1 MTDMKLANPPKALIA
16 LVAMIC
22 MTVLRAVDQ
31 MDQPSYNGLVGLI
44 VGYAVGNGI
53 AAQKKEPVQ
62 PIFSTKDDDQ

>member
-1 MTDMKLANPPKALIA
+1 MKLANPPKALIA

-22 MTVLRAVDQ
+22 MTVLRAIDQ

-62 PIFSTKDDDQ
+62 PIFSKKDDDQ